1 MPRLYTSLM
10 SLIGPLLI
18 LVILQYLNSKI
29 VLFEL
34 KDTFRITFLPF
45 ISNYADGKESKI
57 NSAEATVS

>member
-18 LVILQYLNSKI
+18 LVILNSKI

-45 ISNYADGKESKI
+45 ISNYAAGKESKI